1 MLMHVFKV
9 GVGMTFSGGLID
21 MFLFG
26 IMQGNA
32 KTNWIWI
39 VIVGVVYFIVY
50 YLLFSFLINK
60 LDLKTP
66 GRDDSDEVKLYR
78 RSDVEAKKKG
88 EAKADNVN
96 SSDEL
101 SEMICKGLGG
111 KKNISDVDCCA
122 TRLRC
127 TVYKAELVN
136 DSLLKNTG
144 ASGVVHKGNGVQ
156 IIYGPRVT
164 VIKSNFEDYLETAP
178 NIEYNKKDNAV
189 NNEDKEDDIFNED
202 KDKKKIVKSIVISS
216 PITGISANL
225 DTAADEAFASR
236 MMGDGAIVTPTDEIV
251 VAPDDG
257 EIIFV
262 FDTKH
267 AVGFTTKD
275 GISMIIH
282 IGIDTVKL
290 GGQGFSVLVNAGDKM
305 KKGDTIMKLDLEYLK
320 QNAPSVASPVI
331 CTELAD
337 NQKIRLVAEGKINAG
352 EELFAIDFYE

>member
-1 MLMHVFKV
+1 M
-9 GVGMTFSGGLID
+9 
-21 MFLFG
+21 
-26 IMQGNA
+26 
-32 KTNWIWI
+32 
-39 VIVGVVYFIVY
+39 
-50 YLLFSFLINK
+50 
-60 LDLKTP
+60 
-66 GRDDSDEVKLYR
+66 
-78 RSDVEAKKKG
+78 
-88 EAKADNVN
+88 
-96 SSDEL
+96 
-101 SEMICKGLGG
+101 
-111 KKNISDVDCCA
+111 
-122 TRLRC
+122 
-127 TVYKAELVN
+127 
-136 DSLLKNTG
+136 
-144 ASGVVHKGNGVQ
+144 Q

-164 VIKSNFEDYLETAP
+164 VIKSYFEDYLETAP

-189 NNEDKEDDIFNED
+189 KNEDKEDDIFNED

-290 GGQGFSVLVNAGDKM
+290 GGQGFSVLVKAGDKM